1 MKKYSTGIPDVLIF
15 EPPVHGDHRGF
26 FMETWRKEWF
36 AGIEGANEFVQD
48 NHSKSIQGTLR
59 GLHYQTRHT
68 QGKYIRVVKGEIY
81 DVVVDLRKSSRT
93 FGKWVGE
100 MLSAENKKSLW
111 VPPGFAHGFY
121 VVSEEAEI
129 TYKCTDYYAAEH
141 ERTLLWSDPQV
152 GITWPLIENKVV
164 LSDKDRAGSN
174 LIDCETFP

>member
-1 MKKYSTGIPDVLIF
+1 MKKYSTGIPGVLIF

-36 AGIEGANEFVQD
+36 AGIEGSNEFVQD

-141 ERTLLWSDPQV
+141 ERTLLWRDPQV

>member
-1 MKKYSTGIPDVLIF
+1 MKKYSTGIPGVLIL